1 MIKKETNTNIIYYF
15 YENKTVISTLKPL
28 NLTRNTCTS
37 FDDSHLEGSSES
49 EYPDFSTFDLK
60 DPPGS
65 HENPRQQ
72 STKIEKIKNI
82 MQELSNAPNKSF

>member
-1 MIKKETNTNIIYYF
+1 MIVLLAVKADFSLETNTNIIYYF

-28 NLTRNTCTS
+28 NLTRNTS
-37 FDDSHLEGSSES
+37 FDDSHLEGSSDS

-65 HENPRQQ
+65 HENQRQQ
-72 STKIEKIKNI
+72 STKIENIKNI
-82 MQELSNAPNKSF
+82 MQ